1 MGKYII
7 NNGILQHILVYNL
20 TRKKKK
26 YNRNNIYPV
35 YTVALGDKKQCILLE
50 LVCEMGKPIRQR
62 ISLKILLMFLKV
74 IAMPDANVL

>member
-50 LVCEMGKPIRQR
+50 LVCM
-62 ISLKILLMFLKV
+62 KIKNNKTRMQLLIFIKQKV
-74 IAMPDANVL
+74 TYFYNL